1 MAGLRRFR
9 PSPALVLASLAL
21 LVALGG
27 TGVAAVAVTAPRNSV
42 NTAAIKTGA
51 VTNSKLANGSVTNSK
66 LANNAV
72 TSTKVKNG
80 SLLAVD
86 FATGQ
91 LPAGPKGDTGAKGDK
106 GDTGAKGDAGNNS
119 LVAFANVNG
128 TGAQPSIRSF
138 GGQGTTAA
146 SVLACGT
153 GCFDV
158 TFTGSYP
165 GATSKDKIASF
176 ATADTDNYDVA
187 STSLNASPVPTT
199 SSITIRCW
207 TLSFA
212 AGAAVVN
219 RDFAVMV
226 LVP

>member
-9 PSPALVLASLAL
+9 PSPALIVAAIAL

-27 TGVAAVAVTAPRNSV
+27 TGVAAVAVTAPANSV

-51 VTNSKLANGSVTNSK
+51 VTNPKIHGD
-66 LANNAV
+66 AV
-72 TSTKVKNG
+72 TSAKVKNG
-80 SLLAVD
+80 SLKKVD
-86 FATGQ
+86 FAAGQ
-91 LPAGPKGDTGAKGDK
+91 IPAGPPGPPGANGGQRPKGDK
-106 GDTGAKGDAGNNS
+106 GDKGDSGNNS
-119 LVAFANVNG
+119 LVAYANVNG
-128 TGAQPSIRSF
+128 TGASASIRSF
-138 GGQGTTAA
+138 GGQGTTGA

-165 GATSKDKIASF
+165 AATSKDKIASF
-176 ATADTDNYDVA
+176 ATADTDNYDYA

-207 TLSFA
+207 TLTGSTNPDS
-212 AGAAVVN
+212 VVN

-226 LVP
+226 LVS

>member
-1 MAGLRRFR
+1 
-9 PSPALVLASLAL
+9 VASIAL

-27 TGVAAVAVTAPRNSV
+27 TGVAAVAVTAPANSV
-42 NTAAIKTGA
+42 DSAALKNGA
-51 VTNSKLANGSVTNSK
+51 VTNPKLHND
-66 LANNAV
+66 AV

-80 SLLAVD
+80 SLLKTD
-86 FATGQ
+86 FKAGQ
-91 LPAGPKGDTGAKGDK
+91 IPAGPPGPPGPAGSNGAQGAKGDK
-106 GDTGAKGDAGNNS
+106 GDPGNNS

-128 TGAQPSIRSF
+128 TGASPSIRSF
-138 GGQGTTAA
+138 GGQGTTGA

-158 TFTGSYP
+158 TFTGNYP

-187 STSLNASPVPTT
+187 STSLNASPTPTT

-207 TLSFA
+207 TMSFA
-212 AGAAVVN
+212 GGAGVVVN
-219 RDFAVMV
+219 RDFAVQI